1 MKKVADTILDKL
13 GAAIRN
19 QTGTKP
25 RTCWVAAA
33 APCGTVTAR
42 IIVASLVP
50 FTAADAVSAIH
61 DNLHNTVI
69 PFAPSFTPLQS
80 EAHSNLIF
88 ASVHGYRCSHHVRP
102 ADEANMAKC
111 QAITAS
117 TYLDVEM
124 QNVWERK
131 EIGGKQYLMRANDD
145 DLEEVMGIALT
156 ASVAREARVQPD
168 GFTLT
173 AHPGDTVLFFATEQT
188 EDGIKPYIDVAK
200 VTDITGSS
208 VGITIEEG
216 GHKASAYLP
225 AASIVNIIEAAALDG
240 NTSRED
246 ILEFL
251 AECYGPEYA
260 KALKSLK

>member
-111 QAITAS
+111 QAITAHLS
-117 TYLDVEM
+117 
-124 QNVWERK
+124 
-131 EIGGKQYLMRANDD
+131 
-145 DLEEVMGIALT
+145 
-156 ASVAREARVQPD
+156 
-168 GFTLT
+168 
-173 AHPGDTVLFFATEQT
+173 
-188 EDGIKPYIDVAK
+188 
-200 VTDITGSS
+200 
-208 VGITIEEG
+208 
-216 GHKASAYLP
+216 
-225 AASIVNIIEAAALDG
+225 
-240 NTSRED
+240 
-246 ILEFL
+246 
-251 AECYGPEYA
+251 
-260 KALKSLK
+260 